1 MLNPKQ
7 RPASLPVTG
16 HSTSLMSQK
25 AQGSGH
31 ICSSLGVKSQIVGF
45 SSLPI
50 CNQKIRKTEEEAG
63 EEAAGGGGGGGGGE
77 AG

>member
-7 RPASLPVTG
+7 RPALLPITG

-25 AQGSGH
+25 AQGPDR
-31 ICSSLGVKSQIVGF
+31 ICSSLVVKSQIVGF

-50 CNQKIRKTEEEAG
+50 CNQKIRKTEGEAAAAA
-63 EEAAGGGGGGGGGE
+63 AAGGGGGSVGE